1 MTSSHSAPTG
11 PVASLFAQ
19 RDYRHLFGAQ
29 LVALAGNGLTTVA
42 LGLLAYQ
49 LAGPRAGAVLG
60 TALTIKMLAYVL
72 IAPIAGAYADRLPRR
87 LALVGL
93 DLVRASIVLMLPF
106 VTHLWQI
113 YLLVAVLQS
122 ASAAFTP
129 TFQAVLPDILPDERD
144 YTRALSYSQLASSL
158 ETLLS
163 PLLAAVL
170 VGVVSFH
177 WLFIGT
183 SAGFLASA
191 ALVVSS
197 RIPDAARRMTDTSV
211 MDRILSGVRIFAATP
226 RLRGLMGL
234 NLVVAAVGSIVM
246 VNTVN
251 LVQQTLHRSE
261 TDVALLLGANG
272 VGVITVAL
280 AVPRLLDRLAD
291 RTLMLA
297 GAGVLL
303 TAILTALAV
312 STAGNGDWRW
322 PVLAGIWALIGAGTG
337 LVLTPT
343 GRVLRRS
350 ATATD
355 RPAVF
360 AAQFSLSHACWLL
373 IYPITGWLATAKG
386 FTTTW
391 AVLAVA
397 AVLGVGIAARA
408 WPRHDDAALTHI
420 HEPGTDPVHL
430 TGARVLPGGG
440 YIHAHPIVIDTEHRR
455 WPRLHTSVAFAHKP

>member
-1 MTSSHSAPTG
+1 MTAPHPLPASAI
-11 PVASLFAQ
+11 SLFAH

-29 LVALAGNGLTTVA
+29 LVALFGNGLTTVA

-60 TALTIKMLAYVL
+60 TALTIKMVAYVL
-72 IAPIAGAYADRLPRR
+72 IAPVAGAWADRIPRR

-93 DLVRASIVLMLPF
+93 DLVRASIVLVLPF
-106 VTHLWQI
+106 VDQIWQI
-113 YLLVAVLQS
+113 YLLIAILQS

-163 PLLAAVL
+163 PLLAAGL
-170 VGVVSFH
+170 IGVISFH
-177 WLFIGT
+177 WLFTGT
-183 SAGFLASA
+183 AAGFLLSA

-197 RIPDAARRMTDTSV
+197 RIPDAARRTTDIGV
-211 MDRILSGVRIFAATP
+211 LARILSGVRIFAATP

-234 NLVVAAVGSIVM
+234 NLVVAAVGAIVM

-251 LVQQTLHRSE
+251 LVQQTLARSE
-261 TDVALLLGANG
+261 SDVALLLAANG
-272 VGVITVAL
+272 LGVIAVAL
-280 AVPRLLDRLAD
+280 SVPRALERIAE
-291 RTLMLA
+291 RTLMFT

-303 TAILTALAV
+303 FAITAALAL
-312 STAGNGDWRW
+312 STAEGGDWRW
-322 PVLAGIWALIGAGTG
+322 PVLFGIWASIGAGTG

-350 ATATD
+350 SGAED
-355 RPAVF
+355 RPALF

-373 IYPITGWLATAKG
+373 VYPITGWLATTTG

-391 AVLAVA
+391 AVLAVL
-397 AVLGVGIAARA
+397 AVLGAAIALAC
-408 WPRHDDAALTHI
+408 WPRRDNEPLLHI
-420 HEPGTDPVHL
+420 HEPGTDPAHL
-430 TGARVLPGGG
+430 TDARALSDGGHV
-440 YIHAHPIVIDTEHRR
+440 HAHTIVIDTDHRY
-455 WPRLHTSVAFAHKP
+455 WPKIHTLADISSRS